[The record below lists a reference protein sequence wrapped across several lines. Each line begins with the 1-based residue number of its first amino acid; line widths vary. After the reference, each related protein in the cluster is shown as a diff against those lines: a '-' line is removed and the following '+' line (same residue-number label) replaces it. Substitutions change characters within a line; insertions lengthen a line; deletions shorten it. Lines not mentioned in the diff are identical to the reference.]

1 MYDGEEQGKEGNTK
15 NDSYCIQESILAGD
29 PGFMRAYPSVQQLKC
44 FLAVTEQLSFRSAA
58 ESLHLSQ
65 PPLSR
70 HIKAL
75 EGLVGVQ
82 LFERDTHS
90 VVPTEAG
97 VRLARQARGILAALD
112 QALEEA
118 RAAGEHPVET
128 FRVGITRV
136 VDPSAFPNIETLVRE
151 LGYFGPVSEEH
162 ATTPQLIEM
171 MAAGRLDLA
180 MILTPPDFRPDLE
193 YAPLHREPLVVAM
206 ADGLNVPAGPLS
218 FADLPGVPLFW
229 LRRKDNPVL
238 YDTAE
243 QIFAEH
249 GYAPERRPKPGHRDA
264 LFNKIAAGEGI
275 GFIPA
280 SVTAT
285 RRSGVR
291 YRRFAPEIE
300 AKLGLSLQLVRRA
313 GEARAVVL
321 SAAEA
326 LRIAMRAPRDPAL
339 WRRGSA
345 MVGATAAAVVT
356 GA

>member
-1 MYDGEEQGKEGNTK
+1 
-15 NDSYCIQESILAGD
+15 
-29 PGFMRAYPSVQQLKC
+29 MRAYPSVQQLKC
-44 FLAVTEQLSFRSAA
+44 FLAVTELLSFRSAA

-97 VRLARQARGILAALD
+97 VCLARQARGILAALD

-118 RAAGEHPVET
+118 RAAGERPVET
-128 FRVGITRV
+128 FRIGITRV
-136 VDPSAFPNIETLVRE
+136 VDPGAFPNVEILLKE
-151 LGYFGPVSEEH
+151 LGYFGTVTEEH

-180 MILTPPDFRPDLE
+180 MILTPPDFRSDLE

-206 ADGLNVPAGPLS
+206 ADGLNVPAPRLS
-218 FADLPGVPLFW
+218 FEDLPGMPLFW
-229 LRRKDNPVL
+229 MRRKDNPVL

-264 LFNKIAAGEGI
+264 LFNKIAAGEGV
-275 GFIPA
+275 GFVPA
-280 SVTAT
+280 SVTAA

-291 YRRFAPEIE
+291 YRRFLPEIE
-300 AKLGLSLQLVRRA
+300 TKLGLSVQLVRRA
-313 GEARAVVL
+313 GESREIVL
-321 SAAEA
+321 TAAES
-326 LRIAMRAPRDPAL
+326 LRIAMRAPRDPGL

-345 MVGATAAAVVT
+345 MVGGMT
-356 GA
+356 GGLVSA